1 MNRSDEPR
9 MTTPIVPEPDNE
21 TTPRHRSPPRRERR
35 VKTRALWLLCLI
47 LLAALV
53 SMGVYYWFDR
63 QEWQLKQRELDGQ
76 LSNLHARFDSLDD
89 RQQGAG
95 FKAQLNE
102 LSSNQQSLN
111 ERQQELTTLLK
122 TLQDHAAKTDPEA
135 TAKRIES
142 ARKER
147 DTLSATLDAMG
158 RSLATLEQSS
168 NKARAALDTRLKDAG
183 TERGDLEQQLQTQS
197 GTIRGLEDQMQS
209 LVGQE
214 FDKTLATVQERMDSV
229 SSRIE
234 ALEEVSQQRQ
244 ARFEELNAAIQ
255 SNRASLTELRQ
266 GQLALSASVEN
277 LGDRLE

>member
-21 TTPRHRSPPRRERR
+21 TVPRHRSSSRPDNRG
-35 VKTRALWLLCLI
+35 KTRALWFLCLI

-63 QEWQLKQRELDGQ
+63 QEWQTKQRELDGQ

-89 RQQGAG
+89 RQQGTG

-111 ERQQELTTLLK
+111 DRQQELATLLK
-122 TLQDHAAKTDPEA
+122 TLQERAAKIDPEA
-135 TAKRIES
+135 TAKRLET

-158 RSLATLEQSS
+158 RSLTTLEQSGE
-168 NKARAALDTRLKDAG
+168 KARAALDTRLKDAG
-183 TERGDLEQQLQTQS
+183 ATRDDLEQRLQAMN
-197 GTIRGLEDQMQS
+197 GTITELEDQIQS
-209 LVGQE
+209 FAGQDL
-214 FDKTLATVQERMDSV
+214 DKTLATVQERMDSTA
-229 SSRIE
+229 SRIE
-234 ALEEVSQQRQ
+234 ALEEASQQQR
-244 ARFEELNAAIQ
+244 ARFDELDAAIQ

-266 GQLALSASVEN
+266 GQLVLSASVEN
-277 LGDRLE
+277 LSDRLE

>member
-9 MTTPIVPEPDNE
+9 LTTPIVPEPDNE
-21 TTPRHRSPPRRERR
+21 TVPRHRSTPQHERR

-89 RQQGAG
+89 RQQGTG

-111 ERQQELTTLLK
+111 ERQQELTSLLK
-122 TLQDHAAKTDPEA
+122 TLQEHAARIDPEA
-135 TAKRIES
+135 TARRIES

-158 RSLATLEQSS
+158 RSLATLEQSGE
-168 NKARAALDTRLKDAG
+168 KARAALDTRLKDAG
-183 TERGDLEQQLQTQS
+183 TARDDHEQQLQTLS

-209 LVGQE
+209 LAGQE
-214 FDKTLATVQERMDSV
+214 FDKTLATVQEKIDSIA
-229 SSRIE
+229 SRIE
-234 ALEEVSQQRQ
+234 TLEETSQQRQ
-244 ARFEELNAAIQ
+244 ARLEELNAAIQ